1 MSCGIYKITNKVN
14 NHSYIGQSVNI
25 ENRWVDEKSRAF
37 NPNSESY
44 TSTLSKAFR
53 KYGVDNFIFEI
64 IALCE

>member
-1 MSCGIYKITNKVN
+1 MSCGIYKITNKIN

-37 NPNSESY
+37 NSNSESY
-44 TSTLSKAFR
+44 DSTLSKAFR

-64 IALCE
+64 ITLCD